1 MTATFDDKLGYDTLD
16 IMVDVDDV
24 VVPWFETVIAACT
37 RLWGEPETP
46 CVSWEMWTHWPGR
59 TRDHWGDAVMTATHV
74 DGLYTTVDPLPGSVE
89 AINRLRWYGHRV
101 HIVTARGFMENGENI
116 RAWTHDYLANFGI
129 GHDSVTFAKDKV
141 AAQAELGIEYDW
153 AIDDGLHNFEA
164 LTEAE
169 VNVWLQ
175 DAPHNQHFETDFRV
189 SSLWEFANKVLAT
202 TRYAEFKPRW
212 VAGVT
217 S

>member
-1 MTATFDDKLGYDTLD
+1 MTAIFNADLGYDTLD

-24 VVPWFETVIAACT
+24 VVPWYETIDGH
-37 RLWGEPETP
+37 LLDSWGPR
-46 CVSWEMWTHWPGR
+46 V
-59 TRDHWGDAVMTATHV
+59 RDHRPWSMWEDWDGRSREQWEDIVVQATLS
-74 DGLYTTVDPLPGSVE
+74 GLYTNTDPFPGAVE

-101 HIVTARGFMENGENI
+101 HIVTARGFMANGENI
-116 RAWTHDYLANFGI
+116 RRWTHEYLANFGI

-141 AAQAELGIEYDW
+141 AAQQDLGLTYDW

-175 DAPHNQHFETDFRV
+175 DAPHNRHFETDFRV
-189 SSLWEFANKVLAT
+189 SSLWEFANRVLHT
-202 TRYAEFKPRW
+202 TAYASNKPVLR
-212 VAGVT
+212 
-217 S
+217 